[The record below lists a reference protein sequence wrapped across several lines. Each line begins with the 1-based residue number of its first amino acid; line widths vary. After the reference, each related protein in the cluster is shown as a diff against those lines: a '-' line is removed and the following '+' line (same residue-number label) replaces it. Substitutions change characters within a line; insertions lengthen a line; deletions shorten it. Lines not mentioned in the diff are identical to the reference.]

1 MQGEER
7 KAKIIFTDAGVDKA
21 LTGTIISEDE
31 FFITLD
37 GFNGRRYRLGKK
49 AIISVENLP

>member
-37 GFNGRRYRLGKK
+37 GFNGRRYRLGV
-49 AIISVENLP
+49 AFD